1 MKSYLSV
8 YRIFLF
14 VLGILGI
21 TLQVL
26 DDGVGMFMY
35 YTILSN
41 LLVVLFLLFM
51 ILKKGN
57 LSDAE
62 LRLRDGTAMSILI
75 TCVVY
80 HFMLAPTAEAK
91 DYYNL
96 ENFICHYILPIG
108 FILDS
113 LFSERFAT
121 KNGSDFLGIRSGYL
135 LRVCDSEWTAASHS
149 DSREKEF
156 LSLLF
161 CGCRQAGGRECGDFC
176 SGDPGGLYR
185 LRLPVYRHQ
194 MYDSSQKKAKRIAR
208 ESSECAKFSCTFFL
222 FLFFYILSLFYL

>member
-121 KNGSDFLGIRSGYL
+121 KKTDPIFWASVPVTYFAFAILNGLLLHIPIPGRKNFYPYFFVDVDKQGGANVAIFAAVILAAYIACGYL
-135 LRVCDSEWTAASHS
+135 
-149 DSREKEF
+149 
-156 LSLLF
+156 
-161 CGCRQAGGRECGDFC
+161 
-176 SGDPGGLYR
+176 
-185 LRLPVYRHQ
+185 
-194 MYDSSQKKAKRIAR
+194 
-208 ESSECAKFSCTFFL
+208 
-222 FLFFYILSLFYL
+222 YIGIKCMIHHRRRRNA